1 MALNEKLNQ
10 RIRDILKR
18 KRGVTEQ
25 NMFGGLCFMHHG
37 NMICGADI
45 KNGLMVRIGPEKY
58 QQTLKSEHVREMNL
72 TGKPLTGLVFINPD
86 GYKNKSSLKQWINKG
101 LDFTTTLPKK

>member
-1 MALNEKLNQ
+1 MANNGKLNQ
-10 RIRDILKR
+10 RIRDIFKG

-45 KNGLMVRIGPEKY
+45 KNGLMVRIRPEKY
-58 QQTLKSEHVREMNL
+58 QQTLKLKHVQEMNL
-72 TGKPLTGLVFINPD
+72 TGISLTGLVFINPD
-86 GYKNKSSLKQWINKG
+86 GYKKQK
-101 LDFTTTLPKK
+101 FSKKMDR